1 MGRALPTA
9 SALGIG
15 ARIVGL
21 KRAGGAT
28 VVVAGSV
35 IAAAGVAWAASCG
48 VTEIMGVP
56 VIIVC
61 ASLAFGVQWLAFVPA
76 YLKQTEHFY
85 DLVGSLTY
93 VLVTGFALW
102 ASRPNDTRSIILGLL
117 VFIWA
122 SRLGSFLFRR
132 VRAAGSDPR
141 FDEIK
146 SSASRFLVA
155 WTLQGLW
162 VFLTL
167 CAALA
172 AITTRRPSD
181 FGMLDGLGITVWAIG
196 FAIEVIADRQKSR
209 FRADHPG
216 HYIDTGLWSWSRHPN
231 YFGEIVLWIGVAL
244 IASSTLQGWQWAT
257 MISPV
262 FVYFLLTRVSGVPL
276 LEKRANERWENDE
289 SYQRYKANTPVLL
302 PRPPHR

>member
-1 MGRALPTA
+1 M
-9 SALGIG
+9 S
-15 ARIVGL
+15 L
-21 KRAGGAT
+21 KRGVIASVVISGA
-28 VVVAGSV
+28 VLVAGA
-35 IAAAGVAWAASCG
+35 IAWAGSRG
-48 VTEIMGVP
+48 GSEIVGVP
-56 VIIVC
+56 VVMVC
-61 ASLAFGVQWLAFVPA
+61 AAIAFGVQWLAFVPA

-93 VLVTGFALW
+93 MLVTGFALL
-102 ASRPNDTRSIILGLL
+102 ASRPNDTRSIIVGLL

-122 SRLGSFLFRR
+122 SRLGGFLFRR
-132 VRAAGSDPR
+132 IQRAGSDPR

-146 SSASRFLVA
+146 PSASRFLVA

-167 CAALA
+167 CAAVT
-172 AITTRRPSD
+172 AITTLTPTALRLR
-181 FGMLDGLGITVWAIG
+181 DGLGIAVWVIG
-196 FAIEVIADRQKSR
+196 FTVEAVADQQKSR

-216 HYIDTGLWSWSRHPN
+216 HFIDTGLWSWSRHPN

-262 FVYFLLTRVSGVPL
+262 FVIFLLTRVSGVPL
-276 LEKRANERWENDE
+276 LEKRANERWATDE
-289 SYQRYKANTPVLL
+289 SYQRYKANTPVLI
-302 PRPPHR
+302 PRPPRR